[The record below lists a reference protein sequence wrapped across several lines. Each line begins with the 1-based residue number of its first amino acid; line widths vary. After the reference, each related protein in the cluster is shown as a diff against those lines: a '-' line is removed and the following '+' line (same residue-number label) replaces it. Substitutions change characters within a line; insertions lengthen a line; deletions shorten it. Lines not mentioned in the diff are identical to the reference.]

1 MTRLTTLV
9 ANLLGTG
16 FVVSPLPLLEDLA
29 EALDDERHL
38 LIVELGGIRKGNV
51 PLGKFLLCFGD

>member
-9 ANLLGTG
+9 AHFLGARL
-16 FVVSPLPLLEDLA
+16 VILPPSLLEDLA

-38 LIVELGGIRKGNV
+38 LIIELRSVDG
-51 PLGKFLLCFGD
+51 LST